1 MATFDEMKTLDGFD
15 SVHIKMMVA
24 SLMAENNEMRKELDR
39 VVLERNKFLEKL
51 LEIQL
56 PRPIPKEQ
64 IRLTESVPE
73 KKFVVHNRE
82 TAMQIEDADR
92 MKHLDDLKSPM

>member
-1 MATFDEMKTLDGFD
+1 MESFEDIKKLDSYD
-15 SVHIKMMVA
+15 TVHIKMMVA
-24 SLMAENNEMRKELDR
+24 GLMAENNEMRKELDR

-64 IRLTESVPE
+64 IRLTDPIPPF
-73 KKFVVHNRE
+73 KVHNRE
-82 TAMQIEDADR
+82 KAMQIEDADR
-92 MKHLDDLKSPM
+92 MEHIDNLKRPE